1 MNEANANIRK
11 QELQEQKAQML
22 KQQEEEQRC
31 LGGALYGMLGK
42 MQRNETA
49 GDITATGIELGAIRT
64 QMMAANIVGNKSVR
78 SLSLTHKKIEDEE
91 GVKFAKMLLV
101 NSYVRK
107 VEFEGN
113 KLGPKTALELA
124 NVLSINESLQFLD
137 LSQNCLTSAYGDNPQ
152 GVLALAQAL
161 KQNTTLLSLGVAGN
175 QLD

>member
-1 MNEANANIRK
+1 
-11 QELQEQKAQML
+11 
-22 KQQEEEQRC
+22 
-31 LGGALYGMLGK
+31 
-42 MQRNETA
+42 
-49 GDITATGIELGAIRT
+49 
-64 QMMAANIVGNKSVR
+64 MMAANIVGNKSVR

-124 NVLSINESLQFLD
+124 NVLSINDSLQFLD
-137 LSQNCLTSAYGDNPQ
+137 LSQNCLTSVYGDNPT
-152 GVLALAQAL
+152 GVVALAQAL